1 MRPRVLLGI
10 DKASPEGNAIEQALR
25 TRCHTRVVH
34 SLAEAL
40 AAVTEQSYDAV
51 VVAER
56 AFRDHGVD
64 LLALVASSSPGT
76 HRLLLAREPNSNLLR
91 RAINEAGVQ
100 RVFFAPL
107 SASRIADAVAQ
118 LTLEGREATRP

>member
-10 DKASPEGNAIEQALR
+10 DETSPVANALEQVLR
-25 TRCHTRVVH
+25 TRCHTHLVR
-34 SLAEAL
+34 SLAEAM
-40 AAVTEQSYDAV
+40 AAITEQSYDAV
-51 VVAER
+51 VIAER
-56 AFRDHGVD
+56 AFRGHGVD
-64 LLALVASSSPGT
+64 LLAIVASSSPGT

-107 SASRIADAVAQ
+107 SAARIADAVAR
-118 LTLEGREATRP
+118 LTQEGREATRP